1 MEKAQVVV
9 IGGGPGGYVASIR
22 AAQLG
27 ASVILV
33 EKDKVGGTCL
43 NRGCIPTKSLLGS
56 TRILDTIKKAEE
68 FGINVKEVQPEFS
81 RIMGRK
87 EAIVRQLRQSVLQL
101 FKSHKIKF
109 IKGTATIVSPHS
121 VRVETGQETED
132 IEADKIIIA
141 TGSKPI
147 QPALFNFDH
156 PSVLTSDDTLELT
169 DLPKSLLIV
178 GSGVIGL
185 EFACIFNTLGVQI
198 TMVEMMDQILPTE
211 DIRIAIQ
218 MQQILSERGIDFFVG
233 TRVEGITNYMSNG
246 IIARLDNGEEITAE
260 KMLVSVGRRPL
271 TDGIGLEGVGI
282 TTGQVG
288 NILVNEKM
296 ETNVQGIYAVGDAVG
311 GIMLAHVASTEGIT
325 AAENA
330 MGLDSSMDY
339 SIVPSCVYTNPEIAS
354 VGLTADK
361 AQAIGKKVRIGRFPF
376 SASGKAMVIGEEDG
390 FVRLV
395 VDEETDQ
402 VIGAQIIGPHA
413 TELIAE
419 AASFIKWGLT
429 AEQIGATIH
438 AHPTLAESIME
449 AAENVH
455 GKAIH
460 VS

>member
-1 MEKAQVVV
+1 M
-9 IGGGPGGYVASIR
+9 
-22 AAQLG
+22 
-27 ASVILV
+27 
-33 EKDKVGGTCL
+33 
-43 NRGCIPTKSLLGS
+43 
-56 TRILDTIKKAEE
+56 
-68 FGINVKEVQPEFS
+68 
-81 RIMGRK
+81 
-87 EAIVRQLRQSVLQL
+87 
-101 FKSHKIKF
+101 
-109 IKGTATIVSPHS
+109 
-121 VRVETGQETED
+121 
-132 IEADKIIIA
+132 
-141 TGSKPI
+141 
-147 QPALFNFDH
+147 
-156 PSVLTSDDTLELT
+156 
-169 DLPKSLLIV
+169 
-178 GSGVIGL
+178 
-185 EFACIFNTLGVQI
+185 
-198 TMVEMMDQILPTE
+198 
-211 DIRIAIQ
+211 
-218 MQQILSERGIDFFVG
+218 
-233 TRVEGITNYMSNG
+233 
-246 IIARLDNGEEITAE
+246 
-260 KMLVSVGRRPL
+260 
-271 TDGIGLEGVGI
+271 GI
-282 TTGQVG
+282 TTGQGG

-296 ETNVQGIYAVGDAVG
+296 ETNVKGIYAVGDAVG
-311 GIMLAHVASTEGIT
+311 GIMLAHVASAEGII

-429 AEQIGATIH
+429 AEQISATIH